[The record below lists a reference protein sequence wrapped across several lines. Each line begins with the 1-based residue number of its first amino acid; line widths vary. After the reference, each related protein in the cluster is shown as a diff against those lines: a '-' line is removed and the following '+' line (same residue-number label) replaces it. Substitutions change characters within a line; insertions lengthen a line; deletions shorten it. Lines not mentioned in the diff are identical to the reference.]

1 MKIKMLNTLI
11 SSAASGNSFLDIK
24 MDPDYKNHI
33 YKIIDTD
40 DIIDNDFKTNNI
52 ECFMKEICKY
62 VYNKKEQLVDK
73 IGKKKY
79 YFVLIDVD
87 AWIGKYITE
96 FTENFKELEKQ
107 KPGGKWISKSKSIR
121 DNFKYLKIMPSII
134 FLVPIWNKERNKIL
148 GVTIL
153 NNYELLYTYKNN
165 Q

>member
-40 DIIDNDFKTNNI
+40 DITDNDFKTNNI

-107 KPGGKWISKSKSIR
+107 KPGGKWINKSIK
-121 DNFKYLKIMPSII
+121 DNCKYLKIMPSII

-148 GVTIL
+148 GVVIL
-153 NNYELLYTYKNN
+153 NIN

>member
-87 AWIGKYITE
+87 AWIGKCITE
-96 FTENFKELEKQ
+96 FTEKFKELEKQ

-134 FLVPIWNKERNKIL
+134 FLVPCWNKEKNKIL

-153 NNYELLYTYKNN
+153 NNYELLYTYKN
-165 Q
+165 